1 MKTEFY
7 YCEICKSI
15 VTNLNGVDTPK
26 ICCGEP
32 MKKLVAGSVEA
43 SQEKHIPVC
52 EMTSNQL
59 KVSVGSILHPMEEK
73 HYIEW
78 ILIKTDKGEHVKYLE
93 PNKEPV
99 VTFSVKDEKVQEV
112 YAYCNLHG
120 LWKVE
125 L

>member
-7 YCEICKSI
+7 YCEKCKSI
-15 VTNLNGVDTPK
+15 VTNINGVDTPK
-26 ICCGEP
+26 ICCDKP

-52 EMTSNQL
+52 EMVNDTL
-59 KVSVGSILHPMEEK
+59 KVSVGSIYHPMEEK

-78 ILIKTDKGEHVKYLE
+78 ILVKTDKGEHIKYLE
-93 PNKEPV
+93 PNTEPV
-99 VTFSVKDEKVQEV
+99 TTFCINDEKVQEV

-120 LWKVE
+120 LWKVQ

>member
-1 MKTEFY
+1 MKKEFY

-26 ICCGEP
+26 ICCGKP
-32 MKKLVAGSVEA
+32 MKKLNAGEVEA

-52 EMTSNQL
+52 EMSNGTL
-59 KVSVGSILHPMEEK
+59 KVKVGSLFHPMEEK

-78 ILIKTDKGEHVKYLE
+78 ILVKTDKGEYVKYLQ

-99 VTFSVKDEKVQEV
+99 ATFCIYDEKVKKV

>member
-1 MKTEFY
+1 MKKEFY

-26 ICCGEP
+26 ICCGKP
-32 MKKLVAGSVEA
+32 MKKLNAGEVEA

-52 EMTSNQL
+52 KMSNGTL
-59 KVSVGSILHPMEEK
+59 KVKVGSLFHPMEEK

-78 ILIKTDKGEHVKYLE
+78 ILVKTDKGEYVKYLE

-99 VTFSVKDEKVQEV
+99 ATFCIYDEKVEKV